1 MSVLAAALVCLAHP
15 QQPADELATYLL
27 RGKPAVVTRTDVA
40 LEMAFHLRRRER
52 GQQAAEHLVA
62 AVLTRQI
69 AVQKNLL
76 PADKEVRAFWGELQD
91 QLRAAGRR
99 PEDVAAVRNT
109 GEAQWLADLAVQM
122 AQERIVRAELGLSAK
137 ETVTGDMLQLWLQE
151 AKAKANVVT
160 DADQLP
166 AGTAVRVGGADVP
179 LIDLGMLLLRTAED
193 DERDKFVRQV
203 AWLTTLEALARD
215 EGLQLTA
222 EDLDASVQ
230 RRRDDAARDPRF
242 RGITFENMLQTQGLT
257 VTTLRELRTFRAQIL
272 LDKLAAARFP
282 IEALAAELAADRRAV
297 SDRVGA
303 RRRIGLIFVRAS
315 DEPNGLIPR
324 TFAEALQHLE
334 GVRERL
340 GKETWENVARIE
352 SEHASSKMQGGDAG
366 WHRRVSD
373 RLPEP
378 MLAAAW
384 ALPAGDVSMPLRNE
398 EGCFLVKVLEV
409 EPEPADAVLLSRLR
423 EWKAQDLSQR
433 LLTDAKIEFV
443 GGAKK

>member
-1 MSVLAAALVCLAHP
+1 MHVLVLALGWFAAP
-15 QQPADELATYLL
+15 QQPADELATYVL

-40 LEMAFHLRRRER
+40 LEMAFHLRRRDR

-62 AVLTRQI
+62 STLTRQI
-69 AVQKNLL
+69 ASQKNLL
-76 PADKEVRAFWGELQD
+76 PAEKEVRAFWAELQD

-99 PEDVAAVRNT
+99 PEDIAAVRNT
-109 GEAQWLADLAVQM
+109 GETQWLADLAVQM

-137 ETVTGDMLQLWLQE
+137 EAVTGDMLQLWLQE
-151 AKAKANVVT
+151 AKAKADVVV

-166 AGTAVRVGGADVP
+166 PGTALRVGGADVP

-193 DERDKFVRQV
+193 DERDRFVRQV
-203 AWLTTLEALARD
+203 VWLTTLETLARD
-215 EGLQLTA
+215 EGVQVTPA
-222 EDLDASVQ
+222 DLDASVQ
-230 RRRDDAARDPRF
+230 RRRDDAARDARF
-242 RGITFENMLQTQGLT
+242 RGVTFENVLQTQGLS
-257 VTTLRELRTFRAQIL
+257 VAALRELRTFRAQIL
-272 LDKLAAARFP
+272 LDKLAAKRFP
-282 IEALAAELAADRRAV
+282 IEALAAELAADRRSV

-303 RRRIGLIFVRAS
+303 RRRVGLIFVRAS

-324 TFAEALQHLE
+324 TFTAAQQHLE
-334 GVRERL
+334 RVRERL

-366 WHRRVSD
+366 WHRRTSD

-384 ALPAGDVSMPLRNE
+384 ALPAGEMSLPLRTD

-409 EPEPADAVLLSRLR
+409 EAEPEDAVLLQRLR

-433 LLTDAKIEFV
+433 LLADAKIEFV
-443 GGAKK
+443 GGGRK